1 MPGVLIIEALA
12 QAGAVA
18 ILSAEDNKGKTAY
31 FAGIDKARFKRK
43 VVPGDTLTLILEIT
57 KIKGPIGKGT
67 GEAYVNGELAC
78 SAELLFAL
86 GS

>member
-18 ILSAEDNKGKTAY
+18 ILKQPDYVGKHAF
-31 FAGIDKARFKRK
+31 FAGIDKARFKRQ
-43 VVPGDTLTLILEIT
+43 VIPGDQLTLTVEIT

-67 GEAYVNGELAC
+67 ATAHVGDELAASC
-78 SAELLFAL
+78 EIIFAIEQ
-86 GS
+86 